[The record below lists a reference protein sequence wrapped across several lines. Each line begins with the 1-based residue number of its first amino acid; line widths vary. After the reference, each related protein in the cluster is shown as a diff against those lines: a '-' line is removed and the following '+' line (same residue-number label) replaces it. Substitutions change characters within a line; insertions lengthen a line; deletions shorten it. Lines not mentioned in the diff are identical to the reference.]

1 MGQVCKV
8 VFISLIFTLMPLSLH
23 DGWGEGAPEQWE
35 RFYSQYRSLLH
46 DGKIEAAERLLHSR
60 WTDME
65 TYMRGVSEEDRTV
78 WENLNMS
85 ENGDRPSE
93 AALLFFEVLT
103 APDRETAVEQKLAA
117 FHEGLYSTPAEQV
130 LLDWENLEPV
140 VMHVYDTVDTRQLRQ
155 ALEQHHLQPTAETA
169 AYASAMVDALVQSSS
184 GEGVSLQGTAAGVGG
199 FILAV
204 LFYVGVMKH
213 PSRSKIRHTIKEHNS

>member
-23 DGWGEGAPEQWE
+23 GGWGEGAQEQWE

-46 DGKIEAAERLLHSR
+46 DGKTEAAERLLHSR
-60 WTDME
+60 WPDME
-65 TYMRGVSEEDRTV
+65 TYMSGVSEEDRAV
-78 WENLNMS
+78 WEDLNMYQD
-85 ENGDRPSE
+85 GDRPSE
-93 AALLFFEVLT
+93 AALLFFEVIT

-117 FHEGLYSTPAEQV
+117 FREGLSSTPAEQV
-130 LLDWENLEPV
+130 LLDWEDLEPV
-140 VMHVYDTVDTRQLRQ
+140 VMHVYDSVDTKQLRE
-155 ALEQHHLQPTAETA
+155 ALEQHHLQPTTDTA
-169 AYASAMVDALVQSSS
+169 ASASAMVDAFVQ
-184 GEGVSLQGTAAGVGG
+184 GTDEGVSLTGMAAGVGG

-204 LFYVGVMKH
+204 LFYVGVRKH